1 MVVTTTNYS
10 TTISSPTDL
19 CQKLRRVE
27 DLGNFY
33 TEGEEGLPEG
43 WSSVSRSIDSYQIGS
58 SEDADDWFHRRRRR
72 RRRLLVRS
80 RRGCL
85 HSSVLASQFMVMSS
99 VFHSMAAVRWF
110 SPPRRRAIH
119 GRRLSPMVEKSKG
132 SSAGGDR
139 RPKLHLRERTEKKE
153 MEMCWVNQCFTGFI
167 TGALVF
173 APISIC
179 KAPNFGKGKFNDQ
192 ACVAFCPNLRKF

>member
-10 TTISSPTDL
+10 TTVSSPSDL

-58 SEDADDWFHRRRRR
+58 SEDAGDWFHRRCRRR
-72 RRRLLVRS
+72 RRRLVRS

-99 VFHSMAAVRWF
+99 VFHSMEAVRWF
-110 SPPRRRAIH
+110 SLPRRRAIH

-153 MEMCWVNQCFTGFI
+153 MEMCWVNQCFTCFI

-192 ACVAFCPNLRKF
+192 ACLAFCPNLRKF